1 MAWVDVP
8 GSDNKYEYENSATAS
23 VSHYKD
29 ADAGSTVSTTAG
41 IRTYGSLF
49 TTQIYIRCRQKADQV
64 EVGELSKTWYDLQ

>member
-8 GSDNKYEYENSATAS
+8 GSNNKYEYENSATAS
-23 VSHYKD
+23 ASHYKD
-29 ADAGSTVSTTAG
+29 ADAGSTVSTTGG
-41 IRTYGSLF
+41 IRTYSSLF